1 MITIV
6 PATMEH
12 ARAIDLRAGDAR
24 EIAALGLTKEE
35 GLQRSLDCAV
45 WAEAYLVDGEVAAI
59 AGVSIGSLLGGEAIP
74 WLVTGRPVE
83 RHKSAFL
90 RLTRAGIARML
101 RRFPVLIN
109 HVHVEYTEALR
120 WLRWLGFTIEA
131 PAPHGP
137 RGELFCRASLR
148 KGIAINDSSVAE
160 IEAAGRFRKL
170 AAEYA
175 AESAIA
181 GLPPPNA
188 RREAYLHL
196 ERSGALH
203 MISATKDGQLIGLI
217 AVLMAVLPHYGVPV
231 AVSESF
237 FVAKAHR
244 KTGAGLK
251 LLRAAE
257 DKARALGSPGL
268 LVSAPFEGDLFQVL
282 PRVGYRET
290 NRVFFKSVEVAHG

>member
-1 MITIV
+1 VISIV
-6 PATMEH
+6 KASMEH
-12 ARAIDLRAGDAR
+12 ARAIELRDGDAR
-24 EIAALGLTKEE
+24 EIAALGFTREE
-35 GLQRSLDCAV
+35 GIGRSLDSAL
-45 WAEAYLVDGEVAAI
+45 WADAYLVDGEVAAI

-83 RHKSAFL
+83 RCRREFL
-90 RLTRAGIARML
+90 RQTRAGVARML
-101 RRFPVLIN
+101 RQFPVLCN
-109 HVHVEYTEALR
+109 HVHAEYTEAIR

-131 PAPHGP
+131 PAPRGP
-137 RGELFCRASLR
+137 RGELFCRASLS
-148 KGIAINDSSVAE
+148 KGIFIKDSSVTEVESA
-160 IEAAGRFRKL
+160 RCFRKL
-170 AAEYA
+170 AVEYA

-188 RREAYLHL
+188 KREAYLRL
-196 ERSGALH
+196 EQSGVLH

-282 PRVGYRET
+282 PRIGYRET
-290 NRVFFKSVEVAHG
+290 NRVFFRSVGVADG